1 MNRPGPVE
9 RSLGTAFAALSLAVA
24 AMALTWAAS
33 NCRIVPPDS
42 RAVVS
47 RFGAVVDV
55 RGSGLALAWPRP
67 IGRVDLAP
75 GAERLLAIDSA
86 TTLRAAGLVDGVTE
100 AEGVKLP
107 DGAGAYLTGDGGV
120 VLLRA
125 RISYLVSDPAAY
137 VVAEAHVVSAL
148 QRAFSASAV
157 RVLAAR
163 SLDDVMVAEPVRPG
177 DGGSE
182 RAVRAMAARE
192 ALRGD
197 LAAAMNDRLARL
209 GLGVTVARIDP
220 EPSLPPQAKTAYDQV
235 LVAAQMAEQGLADAR
250 TASVQA
256 TQSAAREADRLI
268 EAAKAAA
275 AERVGQAQAQAAPIL
290 AVQASLRPG
299 SRLAVL
305 DRLYRDQLAALLPK
319 VGRLVAVDP
328 SGGSRVILPGGSPTG
343 GAP

>member
-24 AMALTWAAS
+24 AMGLTWAAS

-137 VVAEAHVVSAL
+137 VIAEAHVVPAL

-157 RVLAAR
+157 MDLPQPDSPTRPRVSPRCIAKL
-163 SLDDVMVAEPVRPG
+163 RP
-177 DGGSE
+177 
-182 RAVRAMAARE
+182 
-192 ALRGD
+192 
-197 LAAAMNDRLARL
+197 
-209 GLGVTVARIDP
+209 
-220 EPSLPPQAKTAYDQV
+220 
-235 LVAAQMAEQGLADAR
+235 R
-250 TASVQA
+250 TASAGPCGVCSV
-256 TQSAAREADRLI
+256 TRS
-268 EAAKAAA
+268 
-275 AERVGQAQAQAAPIL
+275 
-290 AVQASLRPG
+290 
-299 SRLAVL
+299 
-305 DRLYRDQLAALLPK
+305 
-319 VGRLVAVDP
+319 
-328 SGGSRVILPGGSPTG
+328 
-343 GAP
+343 